1 MDRPKSS
8 KYGNPITFNVA
19 TMFLFYVLSVT
30 LCLSSFSTCVCVIFD
45 PVGTFRT
52 ITNYFLYALGLG
64 ILLTFLFVGLTGV
77 CFDEQAP
84 PESQGISE
92 IVDEMPVPAEHHK
105 VPASQEAVDA
115 APVQEPHHEVSAPQE
130 IVDSAPIQEEH
141 LEVSAPQEVEEATL
155 IQEEHLE
162 VSAPQEVQEATLTP
176 DAFREASAPQFP
188 VDATTIHATPTP
200 LLTTT
205 DTAKIDNAAPRF
217 CGETSASL
225 EEMNHAAE
233 GKEQAPKATT
243 TTSHTETVM
252 TARESKKIEKWLSQT
267 NSADTHATTASC
279 SALEGGDALDE
290 DTNEETAATI
300 VWVRNDGG
308 PLSETQSVSRDSD
321 FQKALRVYM
330 DKGPRY
336 AGRQGESGSSTPSSG
351 SSEESEFQGLVRK
364 RFTLEKVGEKKA
376 EGKKAEGKRKA
387 RSV

>member
-1 MDRPKSS
+1 MDRPKSY

-92 IVDEMPVPAEHHK
+92 IVDEMPIPAEHHK
-105 VPASQEAVDA
+105 VPASQEALDA
-115 APVQEPHHEVSAPQE
+115 LPVQEPHHEVSAPLE
-130 IVDSAPIQEEH
+130 IVDSTPIQEEH
-141 LEVSAPQEVEEATL
+141 LEVSAT
-155 IQEEHLE
+155 
-162 VSAPQEVQEATLTP
+162 QEVQEATLTP
-176 DAFREASAPQFP
+176 DAFREASAPQFS
-188 VDATTIHATPTP
+188 VEATTIHATPTP
-200 LLTTT
+200 LLTTM

-217 CGETSASL
+217 CEETSASP
-225 EEMNHAAE
+225 EEMNRAAE

-243 TTSHTETVM
+243 TTGHTETVM

-267 NSADTHATTASC
+267 NSVNTSASTVSY
-279 SALEGGDALDE
+279 SALEGGDALEE
-290 DTNEETAATI
+290 DTNEETAETI

-330 DKGPRY
+330 EKGPRY
-336 AGRQGESGSSTPSSG
+336 AGRQGKSGSSTPSSG

-376 EGKKAEGKRKA
+376 EGKRKA